1 MKRAKKSSRA
11 RKGIPLNQLELFGD
25 PLAPTKPAPSRP
37 PAARKPASAI
47 LTAPLKR
54 QTAPTTPSPSVNP
67 SPTTSALLD
76 VRQAAA
82 RLGLSKST
90 LDKMRSRGVGPK
102 FIKSTDRAV
111 RYDPIDLDAWVSG
124 RRRQATD
131 KSP

>member
-1 MKRAKKSSRA
+1 MKRAKTSRRA
-11 RKGIPLNQLELFGD
+11 RPSVPLNQMELFSD
-25 PLAPTKPAPSRP
+25 ALAPVKPAPTRA
-37 PAARKPASAI
+37 PAPRKPASATQT
-47 LTAPLKR
+47 LATKR
-54 QTAPTTPSPSVNP
+54 QPPPKAPAPPLPAAPATGV
-67 SPTTSALLD
+67 LLD

-111 RYDPIDLDAWVSG
+111 RYDPVDLDAWVTD